1 MKKNLSILLLA
12 FLLAC
17 TSNELIL
24 KVVSA
29 DQLFD
34 DIQKNNSSDLILI
47 NVWSTWC
54 VPCIEEFPYI
64 VDLELKYKPEDLDII
79 FVSTDW
85 DENSVEVQ
93 DFLLKE
99 NVFGRHYRKK
109 EGNDQEFINELCS
122 SWSGVLPF
130 TVVYD
135 KNLALIDFWEG
146 KKDEH
151 FFKSKID
158 SIINSR
164 GQEI

>member
-1 MKKNLSILLLA
+1 MKKNLSNLLLA

-17 TSNELIL
+17 NSNELIL

-29 DQLFD
+29 DQLFN
-34 DIQKNNSSDLILI
+34 DIRKNNSSNLILI

-64 VDLELKYKPEDLDII
+64 VDLESKYNSEDLDVI

-130 TVVYD
+130 SAVYD
-135 KNLALIDFWEG
+135 KNMVLMDSWEG

-158 SIINSR
+158 SLINSK

>member
-1 MKKNLSILLLA
+1 MLLLA
-12 FLLAC
+12 C
-17 TSNELIL
+17 NSNELIL

-29 DQLFD
+29 SELFD
-34 DIQKNNSSDLILI
+34 DVQKNNSSDLILV

-54 VPCIEEFPYI
+54 IPCIEEFPYI
-64 VDLELKYKPEDLDII
+64 VDLESKYKPEDLDVI

-93 DFLLKE
+93 EFLSKE

-122 SWSGVLPF
+122 FWSGVLPF

-146 KKDEH
+146 KKDEY

-158 SIINSR
+158 SLINSK
-164 GQEI
+164 GKEI